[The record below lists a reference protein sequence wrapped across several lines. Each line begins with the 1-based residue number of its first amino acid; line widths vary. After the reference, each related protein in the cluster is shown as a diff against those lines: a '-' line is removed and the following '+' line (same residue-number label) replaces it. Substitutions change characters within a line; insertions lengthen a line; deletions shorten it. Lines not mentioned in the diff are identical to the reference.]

1 MPVYNYFDPLSLQ
14 EIASFFAQNGK
25 SNVKFNAY
33 YRGGQ
38 IVADVPINSLIP
50 TNGPIAISNFYARA
64 QGRVAIY
71 LVINETTYNYDV
83 YARRTSAYIPGYS
96 DIYVVVQPG
105 VFVGSNIQYGN
116 TNSPAMSVPATFNAG
131 DTISIINSGY
141 IYGTGGNGGAGT
153 SNPGAAG
160 IQGGTGLKVA
170 RPVTVAN
177 YGELSGGGGGG
188 GGGALYIP
196 NKGGTTDGAGGGG
209 GAGLAGGAV
218 GYSRVDASYSGS
230 PGSLN
235 VGGSAGSGQPGYA
248 SSGSGGA
255 RGAAGTVGGPISGH
269 TPGDGGPG
277 GVGGYAVDGLP
288 YITWVA
294 EGTRTGPVT

>member
-14 EIASFFAQNGK
+14 EIASFFKQNGQ

-38 IVADVPINSLIP
+38 IVADVPLNSLIP

-71 LVINETTYNYDV
+71 LVINGTTYNYDV
-83 YARRTSAYIPGYS
+83 YAQRTSAYIPGYS

-116 TNSPAMSVPATFNAG
+116 TNSPAISVPATFNAG
-131 DTISIINSGY
+131 DTVSIINSGY
-141 IYGTGGNGGAGT
+141 VYGCGGNGGGGT
-153 SNPGAAG
+153 SLPGNPGN
-160 IQGGTGLKVA
+160 QGGTALKIA
-170 RPVTVAN
+170 RPTTVAN

-188 GGGALYIP
+188 GGGAIYIP

-209 GAGLAGGAV
+209 GAGLSPGVV
-218 GYSRVDASYSGS
+218 GYSRVSPAANGS

-235 VGGSAGSGQPGYA
+235 TGGAGGSGELAYSGA
-248 SSGSGGA
+248 GGA
-255 RGAAGTVGGPISGH
+255 RGASGTVGGGISGAN
-269 TPGDGGPG
+269 PGPGGNG
-277 GVGGYAVDGLP
+277 GVGGYAVEGLP
-288 YITWVA
+288 YITWIA